1 MEKPTPMMRQYHQIK
16 LRHPDTLVFFR
27 LGDFYEMFFD
37 DAVVGSR
44 ELEITLTSRN
54 NDRQGNA
61 IPMCG
66 IPHHALQNYVP
77 RLIRK
82 GYRVAICEQVE
93 DPRQAKGV
101 VRREVTR
108 ILTPGTATG
117 DGLVEARENNFLAG
131 LCEAEGILGA
141 SFLDVSTGEFWVT
154 EHSGEG
160 APERLR
166 QDLLHFQPR
175 EVVVPQSLAESLQAK
190 VGSALLAHAVQT
202 PQPDWVYN
210 LDYARRTLR
219 EHFRVS
225 SLEGLGING
234 SIQAMAA
241 AGSLLYYVRETQKS
255 TLGHI
260 TGLRLLGDT
269 GFLKMDDSTV
279 KNLEL
284 VEGLDGNRRWTLL
297 STLDLTR
304 TGMGG
309 RLLRRWMLRPSLDL
323 AEIEARLDAVE
334 ELSAEVVGLGRLTKS
349 LSGIHDLERLL
360 ARVTMET
367 ANPRDLL
374 ALCQSLRALPEIERL
389 LGDYHASLLRPEI
402 DSLEDVVA
410 LIDGALN
417 EEAPAAVGE
426 GRTIR
431 SGFNAELDELREI
444 ATSGKDTIARME
456 AEERKRTGIPSLKVR
471 YNRVFGYFIEVTKTH
486 LPSVPADYVRK
497 QTLAGAE
504 RYVTPEL
511 KEYEDKVLSA
521 EERIVEL
528 ERTLFLEIRSR
539 VAREAERIQR
549 AARIIARLDVVA
561 AFAEAARKHRY
572 VRPRLDDSLRLKIT
586 AGRHPVL
593 ELRGDEP
600 FVPNDLACDADGDQM
615 LILTGPN
622 MGGKSTYLR
631 QNALLVIMA
640 QMGSFV
646 PADSAEIGLVDCVF
660 TRVGASDNL
669 ARGRSTFMVE
679 MIETARILN
688 TATRRSLILLDEVGR
703 GTATFDGL
711 SIAWSVAEYL
721 MREESKRARTLFAT
735 HYQELTRLEELYGG
749 ARNYCVTVSEGGTGI
764 IFYHKVL
771 PGTANKSY
779 GIEVARLA
787 GVPGPVLERAREIL
801 GRLERKQLNLT
812 GRPRSSTIGAD
823 AFADLQKGL
832 FEVEGLKVE
841 GRPEGKDG
849 V

>member
-1 MEKPTPMMRQYHQIK
+1 MEQSTPMMRQYHRIK

-54 NDRQGNA
+54 NDRDGIP

-66 IPHHALQNYVP
+66 IPHHALQNYLP

-82 GYRVAICEQVE
+82 GYKVAICEQVE
-93 DPRQAKGV
+93 DPRRAKGV

-108 ILTPGTATG
+108 VVTPGTVTG
-117 DGLVEARENNFLAG
+117 DGLLDPRENNYLAG
-131 LCEAEGILGA
+131 LSEDEDVLGA

-154 EHSGEG
+154 QHSGEH

-166 QDLLHFQPR
+166 QELLHFQPR
-175 EVVVPQSLAESLQAK
+175 EIVIPQSRAASLAAK
-190 VGSALLAHAVQT
+190 VGSVLPVQVVRT
-202 PQPDWVYN
+202 PQPDWIYHP
-210 LDYARRTLR
+210 DYARRTLR
-219 EHFRVS
+219 EHFGVA

-234 SIQAMAA
+234 SVQAAAA

-255 TLGHI
+255 ALGHI
-260 TGLRLLGDT
+260 TGLRLLEET

-279 KNLEL
+279 RNLEL

-297 STLDLTR
+297 SALDLTR

-309 RLLRRWMLRPSLDL
+309 RLLRRWMLRPSLDVG
-323 AEIEARLDAVE
+323 EIEARLDAVE
-334 ELSAEVVGLGRLTKS
+334 ELAAGIVGLGRLTGV
-349 LSGIHDLERLL
+349 LSGIQDMERLV
-360 ARVTMET
+360 ARVTLET
-367 ANPRDLL
+367 ANPRDLISL
-374 ALCQSLRALPEIERL
+374 GRSLRALPEIDRIL
-389 LGDYHASLLRPEI
+389 RDYHASLLSLEI
-402 DSLEDVVA
+402 DFLEDVA
-410 LIDGALN
+410 DLIEKSLN
-417 EEAPAAVGE
+417 EEAPASVGE
-426 GRTIR
+426 GRIIR
-431 SGFNAELDELREI
+431 TGFNAELDELRDI
-444 ATSGKDTIARME
+444 ASSGKTTIARME
-456 AEERKRTGIPSLKVR
+456 AEERERTGIPSLKVR
-471 YNRVFGYFIEVTKTH
+471 YNRVFGYFIEITKTH
-486 LPSVPADYVRK
+486 LDSVPADYIRK

-504 RYVTPEL
+504 RYITPQL

-528 ERTLFLEIRSR
+528 EKALFLEIRSR
-539 VAREAERIQR
+539 VAGEAERIQR
-549 AARIIARLDVVA
+549 AARIVAQLDVLA
-561 AFAEAARKHRY
+561 AFAEASRRNRY
-572 VRPRLDDSLRLKIT
+572 VRPRLDNSLRLKIV

-600 FVPNDLACDADGDQM
+600 FVPNDLDCAADGDQM

-631 QNALLVIMA
+631 QNALIAIMA

-646 PADSAEIGLVDCVF
+646 PADSAQIGLVDRVF

-721 MREESKRARTLFAT
+721 MREESRRARTLFAT
-735 HYQELTRLEELYGG
+735 HYQELTRLEELYEG
-749 ARNYCVTVSEGGTGI
+749 ARNYCVTVSEGGTSI

-787 GVPGPVLERAREIL
+787 GVPAPVLDRAREIL
-801 GRLERKQLNLT
+801 ARLERKQLNLA
-812 GRPRSSTIGAD
+812 GKPRGSTVGTD
-823 AFADLQKGL
+823 AFAELQKGL
-832 FEVEGLKVE
+832 FEG
-841 GRPEGKDG
+841 
-849 V
+849 